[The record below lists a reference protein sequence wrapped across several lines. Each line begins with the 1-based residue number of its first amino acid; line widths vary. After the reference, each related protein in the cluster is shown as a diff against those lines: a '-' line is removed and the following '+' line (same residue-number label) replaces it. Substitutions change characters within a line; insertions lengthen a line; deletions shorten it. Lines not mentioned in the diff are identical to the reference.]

1 MGQQSEQYQK
11 THETVRWY
19 ELEVGGVYYYKSGGT
34 GPFSV
39 TRIEYGGRE
48 VLISY
53 LDSPDQSHR
62 VRIVGYSFHKAS
74 RIKGQEENKM
84 NNQTLY
90 QIKGTDTYCTYLATR
105 SDGKL
110 VVELKGTA
118 EIQTVGKEQLEEVVP
133 FTFAVQFSGTGIA
146 YHFLGDSGS
155 VSVGDLV
162 VRTDASYF
170 GSFGIVTGIDTKS
183 RQATKRFTGKLLQ
196 VSKDLK

>member
-1 MGQQSEQYQK
+1 MGQQSDQYQK
-11 THETVRWY
+11 TSETVRWY
-19 ELEVGGVYYYKSGGT
+19 ELKVDGIYYKPGGT
-34 GPFSV
+34 KPFSV
-39 TRIEYGGRE
+39 VDIDYDSRE

-53 LDSPDQSHR
+53 LDNPSKHYK
-62 VRIVGYSFHKAS
+62 VRLDGWAIHKAS
-74 RIKGQEENKM
+74 LIKEQEENKM

-118 EIQTVGKEQLEEVVP
+118 EIQTVDKEQLEEVVP
-133 FTFAVQFSGTGIA
+133 FTFAVQFGGTGVA

-155 VSVGDLV
+155 VNLGDLV
-162 VRTDASYF
+162 VRTDGSYF
-170 GSFGIVTGIDTKS
+170 GSFGIVTGVDTKS